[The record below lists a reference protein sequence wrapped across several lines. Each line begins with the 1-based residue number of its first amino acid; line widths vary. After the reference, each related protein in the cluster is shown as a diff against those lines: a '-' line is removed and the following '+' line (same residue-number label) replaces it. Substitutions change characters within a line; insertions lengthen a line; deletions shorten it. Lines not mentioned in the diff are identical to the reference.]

1 MIAPRKEFGVY
12 ALAQLAALVI
22 GMLLRETFSQVAIA
36 LNVAVD
42 GLVFGAL
49 AFGIAAQLR
58 TSRDACALRLGRF
71 WLFASGLVT
80 LKYTIGM
87 GSIGAGVLFYFVAYT
102 LLLGVVL
109 AVAIGASY
117 WRGASRA

>member
-1 MIAPRKEFGVY
+1 MIQFKNEYWAY
-12 ALAQLAALVI
+12 SLAQLAALTI
-22 GMLLRETFSQVAIA
+22 GMFLSGTLSQVAIA

-42 GLVFGAL
+42 GLLFGAL
-49 AFGIAAQLR
+49 AFGLSAELR
-58 TSRDACALRLGRF
+58 TSRDACVLRLGRF

-80 LKYTIGM
+80 MKYSMGM
-87 GSIGAGVLFYFVAYT
+87 GSFGVGVLFYFVAYA

-109 AVAIGASY
+109 AIAVGLSF